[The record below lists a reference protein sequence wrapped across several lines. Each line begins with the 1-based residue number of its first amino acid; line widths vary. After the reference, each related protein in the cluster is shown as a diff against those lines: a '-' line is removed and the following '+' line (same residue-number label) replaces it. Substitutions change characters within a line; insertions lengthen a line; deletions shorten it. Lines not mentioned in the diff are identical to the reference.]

1 MELKVLTLNLHTY
14 QEHHGDIWHVLQEHG
29 REVYLIADAIV
40 RENIDVICFQEV
52 GEHFHD
58 RITTPYGFSE
68 SNMAFRVQR
77 KISEISGQN
86 FYLFQDWSH
95 IGFGSWREGA
105 AILSRYPMHDCDSPW
120 VTWNKDP
127 RDITSRRIAMCYL
140 DIPWFGWLHIVNA
153 HMNCLELGFKG
164 DFDYLKQLIYE
175 RHRHNGRGTLLMG
188 DFNAPAGEE
197 AYRHIVWDGEFID
210 QWHESNPR
218 HFFEPTHLVRAHG
231 WEHRKEPRRID
242 FIFKHIRSS
251 LRINEM
257 RLIFNG
263 HFYPIVS
270 DHFGCL
276 AHFYLD

>member
-1 MELKVLTLNLHTY
+1 MELKVLSLNLHTY
-14 QEHHGDIWHVLQEHG
+14 QQHQGDIWHVLQEHG
-29 REVYLIADAIV
+29 REVYLIAEAIV

-68 SNMAFRVQR
+68 SNMAFRIQR
-77 KISEISGQN
+77 KIGEISGRR
-86 FYLFQDWSH
+86 FHLFQDWSH

-105 AILSRYPMHDCDSPW
+105 AILSRYPMHHCESPW

-127 RDITSRRIAMCYL
+127 RDLASRRITMCYL
-140 DIPWFGWLHIVNA
+140 DIPWFGWVHIVNA
-153 HMNCLELGFKG
+153 HMNCLESGFKG
-164 DFDYLKQLIYE
+164 DFDYLKRLI
-175 RHRHNGRGTLLMG
+175 HRRRLHNERGTLLMG

-197 AYRHIVWDGEFID
+197 AYRHIVWNGEFID
-210 QWHESNPR
+210 QWYDTNPCL
-218 HFFEPTHLVRAHG
+218 FFEPSHVARAHG

-251 LRINEM
+251 LRIAEM

-263 HFYPIVS
+263 CFYPIVS

-276 AHFYLD
+276 ARFHLY